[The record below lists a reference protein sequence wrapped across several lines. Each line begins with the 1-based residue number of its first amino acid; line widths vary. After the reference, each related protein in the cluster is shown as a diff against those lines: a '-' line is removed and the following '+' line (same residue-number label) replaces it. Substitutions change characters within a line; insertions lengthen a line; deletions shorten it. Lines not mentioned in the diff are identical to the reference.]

1 MNEFFYDSCTLILK
15 FSIPGIFLAMVY
27 DIFRL
32 IRIGRNDLNHK
43 PITALRKKYF
53 PHMSDERKHKK
64 MSEEWIVFTEDVLFW
79 LIAAITEILAVY
91 HINRGEIRI
100 YCLMISVSGFF
111 IYQRTFGKVFL
122 FLSTKIL
129 YLLRYVFYGICCLVL
144 SPSLFLWKILKRIGA
159 YCKKHWKKHHVKN
172 LF

>member
-1 MNEFFYDSCTLILK
+1 
-15 FSIPGIFLAMVY
+15 
-27 DIFRL
+27 
-32 IRIGRNDLNHK
+32 
-43 PITALRKKYF
+43 
-53 PHMSDERKHKK
+53 MSDERKHKK

-159 YCKKHWKKHHVKN
+159 YCKKHWKKHQVKN
-172 LF
+172 LFWLTKERMFHFWKDQNYGLKSCFLVRSAWLQFMRSLCRCNWELW